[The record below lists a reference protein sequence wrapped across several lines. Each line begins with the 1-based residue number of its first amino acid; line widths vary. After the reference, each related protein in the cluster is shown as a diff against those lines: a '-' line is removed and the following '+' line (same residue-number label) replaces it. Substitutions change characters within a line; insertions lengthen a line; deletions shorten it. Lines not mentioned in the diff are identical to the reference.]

1 MKIKNF
7 KKTRQVVRA
16 TMKEQVQSESTYLGN
31 FWFDVSSTVVFA
43 IITLVFLDLLFK
55 RVDTVAGY
63 SKNDYIFMV
72 LVGEF
77 SFFAI
82 AAFLVEPMVF
92 LKDSVR
98 NGYFDLMLL
107 RPVPLKTYI
116 YARAIRPLH
125 TIMAALPN
133 ILLFVFAVNWSKL
146 DISLTSIISGFFV
159 WICGLIIFNTFMF
172 ALTIPVFTQG
182 DSSDMQSAWY
192 SVVSMN
198 MMPYE
203 KMPTFMKFFS
213 LTLIPS
219 ILMTAGSAFV
229 IMQKGNPVPVLISA
243 FLATIVSLI
252 IYRVMWRHALNN
264 YTSASS

>member
-7 KKTRQVVRA
+7 KKTSQVVRA
-16 TMKEQVQSESTYLGN
+16 TMKEQAQSETTYLGN

-43 IITLVFLDLLFK
+43 IIMLSFLSLLFR
-55 RVDTVAGY
+55 RVGSIAGY
-63 SKNDYIFMV
+63 TKNDYLFMIV
-72 LVGEF
+72 VGEF
-77 SFFAI
+77 TFFTV
-82 AAFLVEPMVF
+82 AAFLVEPMIF

-133 ILLFVFAVNWSKL
+133 ILLFVFAVNWAKIDVTPLSVL
-146 DISLTSIISGFFV
+146 LGIFV
-159 WICGLIIFNTFMF
+159 WICGLIIFNTLML
-172 ALTIPVFTQG
+172 ALTMPVFTLG
-182 DSSDMQSAWY
+182 DSSDMQGSWY

-203 KMPTFMKFFS
+203 KLPSFMKFLS
-213 LTLIPS
+213 LTFTPS
-219 ILMTAGSAFV
+219 VLMTAGAAFV
-229 IMQKGNPVPVLISA
+229 MMQKGNSVPVLVSA
-243 FLATIVSLI
+243 VFATIVSLL
-252 IYRVMWRHALNN
+252 IYRLMWRHALNN